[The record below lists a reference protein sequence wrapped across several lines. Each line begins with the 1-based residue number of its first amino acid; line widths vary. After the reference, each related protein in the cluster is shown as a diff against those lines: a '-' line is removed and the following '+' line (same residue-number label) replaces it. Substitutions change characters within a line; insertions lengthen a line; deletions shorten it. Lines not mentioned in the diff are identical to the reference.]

1 MRHGH
6 GPQRPPDPGE
16 RGAALVEL
24 ALIAPILFMLLFGII
39 DFGWA
44 FTEQLDV
51 KHGAR
56 EGSRLIAVN
65 YRASTATG
73 TTQADEIIDEIC
85 RRVDGGSGTAV
96 TVQIPSGQTGVVGS
110 VGQYAT
116 VTVTRPAVALSG
128 LFSPLFSGKSLNS
141 EVETRIE
148 VKATWTTSNAT
159 RTKNCT

>member
-1 MRHGH
+1 MRHVAA
-6 GPQRPPDPGE
+6 PARPPDPRE

-24 ALIAPILFMLLFGII
+24 ALIAPILFALLFGII

-56 EGSRLIAVN
+56 EGSRLVAVN

-73 TTQADEIIDEIC
+73 NAQADEIIDEIC
-85 RRVDGGSGTAV
+85 RRLDGGSGTAV
-96 TVQIPSGQTGVVGS
+96 TLQIPNGQTGPVGS

-116 VTVTRPAVALSG
+116 VSVNRPAVSLSG
-128 LFSPLFSGKSLNS
+128 LFSPIFSGKSLSS
-141 EVETRIE
+141 EVETRLE
-148 VKATWTTSNAT
+148 VKATWSSSNAA